1 MEIMT
6 IEFNIATDTTQAG
19 VLQDGE
25 SDYREPE
32 DILRLFCSAL
42 TGLDKTLVRKRW
54 LTKPGTTPA
63 LGTDWCAIGVDR
75 VETFGTPWQHGDKPM
90 IQSDPD
96 VITRTS
102 HQTLH
107 CVATFYGVNAAEIA
121 DIFRDGF
128 QVQQNLA
135 ELKRYGLVFQ
145 GVDDEIRHVPDFMF
159 EQWVDRYDVAFRV
172 GRSITRT
179 FGVRTFTSAKT
190 IELITEKGIVK

>member
-1 MEIMT
+1 
-6 IEFNIATDTTQAG
+6 
-19 VLQDGE
+19 
-25 SDYREPE
+25 
-32 DILRLFCSAL
+32 
-42 TGLDKTLVRKRW
+42 
-54 LTKPGTTPA
+54 
-63 LGTDWCAIGVDR
+63 
-75 VETFGTPWQHGDKPM
+75 M

-107 CVATFYGVNAAEIA
+107 CVATFYGSHAAEIA
-121 DIFRDGF
+121 DIFRDGL

-159 EQWVDRYDVAFRV
+159 EQWVDRYDVIFRI

-179 FGVRTFTSAKT
+179 FGVRTFTNAKD